1 MKQSKRERERERAR
15 EIKNVHTH
23 SYAHISPSDSFPA
36 QLLERVKSEVKG
48 CRDPVMILNS
58 ISV

>member
-1 MKQSKRERERERAR
+1 M
-15 EIKNVHTH
+15 HTH